1 MIYRLAQILAR
12 ALWHLLGRVEVRGLE
27 NVPADGPFLLIANH
41 LSILDPI
48 LVQAILP
55 RPLHTMAK
63 STQFT
68 APVVGELMA
77 RHLHSFPVR
86 RYEID
91 PQAVRLV
98 LRRLAEGQGVG
109 IFIEGE
115 RSWDGRLQPPRLG
128 TLRVILKAGVPVI
141 PCGVHGTYGVWPRW
155 GRLRR
160 WPVRVTFGRPLR
172 FPKLD
177 HREQRDAALD
187 ETRRRLMGAI
197 EACIVGNDSPPG
209 AFDGAAMPG

>member
-1 MIYRLAQILAR
+1 MIYRLAQWLAR
-12 ALWHLLGRVEVRGLE
+12 TLWHLLGRVEVRGLG
-27 NVPADGPFLLIANH
+27 NVPPDGPFLLVANH

-48 LVQAILP
+48 LVQSMLP

-68 APVVGELMA
+68 APLVGWLMA
-77 RHLHSFPVR
+77 THLRSFPVR

-98 LRRLAEGQGVG
+98 LRRLQEGKGVG

-115 RSWDGRLQPPRLG
+115 RSWDGRLQEPRLG
-128 TLRVILKAGVPVI
+128 TLRLLLKAGVPVI

-155 GRLRR
+155 GRPRR
-160 WPVRVTFGRPLR
+160 SHVRITFGEPLR

-177 HREQRDAALD
+177 RRDEREALLD
-187 ETRRRLMGAI
+187 ETGERLMAAIRASINGAERAERAQSRRRR
-197 EACIVGNDSPPG
+197 
-209 AFDGAAMPG
+209 